1 MESTFFTQAQLPSER
16 RCSCQ
21 VTDRRIPLLWLSLAV
36 QNSGWVLRPV
46 LTVVVLIATQVNFDV
61 HEKDGSN
68 SAFVV
73 VLGCDLMVSL
83 VPSSVSTE
91 PCCVDGR
98 CRQYCCTGIYPKKL
112 LFWYEA
118 DDSGPNSYRCNG
130 HFSFPSTCVR
140 FYEMRVNLFLT
151 QHLVSQVFPIVL
163 FLLLVIGLD

>member
-98 CRQYCCTGIYPKKL
+98 CRQYCCTGIYPKKNCS
-112 LFWYEA
+112 
-118 DDSGPNSYRCNG
+118 SGTKRMIRDRIVTAATGILAFRAHVYASTRCA
-130 HFSFPSTCVR
+130 
-140 FYEMRVNLFLT
+140 
-151 QHLVSQVFPIVL
+151 
-163 FLLLVIGLD
+163 